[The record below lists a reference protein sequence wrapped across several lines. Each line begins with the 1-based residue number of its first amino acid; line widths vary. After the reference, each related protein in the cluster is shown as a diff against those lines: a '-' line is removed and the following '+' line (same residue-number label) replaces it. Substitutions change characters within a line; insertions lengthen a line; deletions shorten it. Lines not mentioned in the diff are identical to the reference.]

1 MQVLD
6 KWIILTIGRIFLAI
20 SNFLSRSFCILVVL
34 SHSYIFHHVYI
45 LFNGKRLENITSF
58 SIFSPISC
66 VNWRRFIVQ
75 TTHAS
80 LFHHHNF
87 ILVILFILFS
97 WGRWWQY
104 GTGASPPLI
113 VSTYSVSGSCLVAG
127 NAWCIA
133 NSFVP
138 QHDCFCL
145 RRRPFVCPFVECS
158 DRLHLVQC
166 CFIIHNFLIRF
177 LTLLLLCSSFLLVL
191 SSSASVPSLKRPA
204 TTWTIYFARSPIAPT
219 GKPSYQDWCRPHACG
234 AGASFMVSMEHF
246 FRLYLFPPFSPE
258 SCVCW
263 VSCCSGLSARL
274 LFLSLLCLSA
284 LHVSGVKVDDA
295 VVVALVPKVSV
306 LLVLIRSAGEQSN
319 STIEFKPPTTS

>member
-1 MQVLD
+1 M
-6 KWIILTIGRIFLAI
+6 
-20 SNFLSRSFCILVVL
+20 
-34 SHSYIFHHVYI
+34 HH
-45 LFNGKRLENITSF
+45 F
-58 SIFSPISC
+58 SII
-66 VNWRRFIVQ
+66 
-75 TTHAS
+75 TTSSSSSSSAEADGGS
-80 LFHHHNF
+80 
-87 ILVILFILFS
+87 IATAT
-97 WGRWWQY
+97 

-113 VSTYSVSGSCLVAG
+113 VSTYSVSGSCFVAG

-145 RRRPFVCPFVECS
+145 RHRPFVCPFVECS

-219 GKPSYQDWCRPHACG
+219 GKPSYQDWCPPHACG

-284 LHVSGVKVDDA
+284 LHVSGVEVDDA

-306 LLVLIRSAGEQSN
+306 LLVSIRSAGEQSN
-319 STIEFKPPTTS
+319 SSIEFTPPTTRSLLSLFNFFKGYFTMSFVSHVIVSTLSATHNLDSNSATW